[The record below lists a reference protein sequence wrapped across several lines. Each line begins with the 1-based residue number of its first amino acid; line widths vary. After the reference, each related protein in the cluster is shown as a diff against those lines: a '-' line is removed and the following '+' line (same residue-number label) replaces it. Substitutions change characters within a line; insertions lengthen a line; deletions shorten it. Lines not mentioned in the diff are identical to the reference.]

1 MVGEPGPWLEGDLR
15 QLGIRSRRLSEDT
28 ESGRGSLCKP
38 RIRETCLALEP
49 HDRCGPSGESAGSGH
64 RPAEHRDRDRRSDG
78 ERDKEASGGIRLG
91 VVSPCP
97 DREHRRTEW
106 LSLSVYWLGP
116 TLVIAL
122 GAITVGLASPKGWAR
137 PTAISLGAAAAIA
150 FVVVTLLQIG

>member
-1 MVGEPGPWLEGDLR
+1 MLAIGAWGADAETNPARRFLITLAIAAAVAIPVFGWAVPR
-15 QLGIRSRRLSEDT
+15 ARRL
-28 ESGRGSLCKP
+28 P
-38 RIRETCLALEP
+38 
-49 HDRCGPSGESAGSGH
+49 
-64 RPAEHRDRDRRSDG
+64 
-78 ERDKEASGGIRLG
+78 GGTTAIMLG
-91 VVSPCP
+91 VAAL
-97 DREHRRTEW
+97 

>member
-1 MVGEPGPWLEGDLR
+1 MIAVVPPG
-15 QLGIRSRRLSEDT
+15 SRRA
-28 ESGRGSLCKP
+28 RGTAQP
-38 RIRETCLALEP
+38 NTGI
-49 HDRCGPSGESAGSGH
+49 
-64 RPAEHRDRDRRSDG
+64 RSDG

-122 GAITVGLASPKGWAR
+122 SAITVGLASPKGWAR